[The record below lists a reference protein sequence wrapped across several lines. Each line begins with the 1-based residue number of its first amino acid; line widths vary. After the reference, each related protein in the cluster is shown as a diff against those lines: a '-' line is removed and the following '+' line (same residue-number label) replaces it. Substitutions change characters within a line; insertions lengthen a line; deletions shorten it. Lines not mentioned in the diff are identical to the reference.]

1 MGNRAQLNST
11 VDQLQHQ
18 IQLMQAIFDSISDGV
33 IFADENGSLTFNP
46 SAERIIGSTLDVL
59 PDRWTKEYSI
69 FYADQA
75 TPVPTEELPLVRAMR
90 GEATD
95 EMEMFIRTAAKP
107 EGVHISASG
116 RPIRMP
122 GAVRGGVTVF
132 RDVTEK
138 VRADEALA
146 QAFAQGRLEVMDTI
160 LHNIGNAITSV
171 AIGIGTLKEEL
182 EKNPLIVRLSA
193 LSETVEGHAEDWG
206 EYVQHDPQGRQVRP
220 FLLALAGDFVEQ
232 NQELIRTVER
242 VNSQT
247 SHIVDIVRAQR
258 GFDSKAMTSKDV
270 NLPQA
275 ISGAMRIVRDSF
287 AGKGIQ
293 THVDCAGAPEE
304 IRVQESQFNQM
315 LVNLLKNAMEA
326 IEELNRSG
334 GLRGKPRIEIR
345 AYARQD
351 FLVLRGRG
359 QRYRHRP
366 EKPQSDLRGRLYDQA
381 GRERAGPS
389 FGSQLRHWLRGKN
402 STIEQR
408 PRNGHHH
415 ARRAAARFRPSLR
428 KHHTENSRLI
438 TPERSISTEIQTIH
452 FLPASM
458 VLRL

>member
-1 MGNRAQLNST
+1 MSDSSPSPDFSTMGNRAQLKST

-33 IFADENGSLTFNP
+33 IVADENGTLTFNP

-59 PDRWTKEYSI
+59 PDRWTEEYSI

-138 VRADEALA
+138 VRAEEALA

-182 EKNPLIVRLSA
+182 EKNPLIERLSA

-258 GFDSKAMTSKDV
+258 GFDSKAMTRKDV
-270 NLPQA
+270 NLRQA

-293 THVDCAGAPEE
+293 THVNCAGAPEE

-334 GLRGKPRIEIR
+334 GLRGQPRIEIR
-345 AYARQD
+345 AYVRQD
-351 FLVLRGRG
+351 FLVLEVEDNGIGIDQKNLKAIFGAGYTTKQEGSGLGLHSAANFVTGSGGRIRPLSQGRG
-359 QRYRHRP
+359 TGTTMRV
-366 EKPQSDLRGRLYDQA
+366 E
-381 GRERAGPS
+381 
-389 FGSQLRHWLRGKN
+389 
-402 STIEQR
+402 
-408 PRNGHHH
+408 
-415 ARRAAARFRPSLR
+415 
-428 KHHTENSRLI
+428 
-438 TPERSISTEIQTIH
+438 
-452 FLPASM
+452 
-458 VLRL
+458 LRLDSLLREGCTIPEIPA